1 MHIRLSK
8 LSKTIKMDYS
18 FQKWSTI
25 GRQETNIKNGPSWW
39 ILQPVLV
46 CWVTHSH
53 VTDEV
58 LITVAGFSV

>member
-25 GRQETNIKNGPSWW
+25 GRQETNIKNGPS
-39 ILQPVLV
+39 
-46 CWVTHSH
+46 
-53 VTDEV
+53 
-58 LITVAGFSV
+58 